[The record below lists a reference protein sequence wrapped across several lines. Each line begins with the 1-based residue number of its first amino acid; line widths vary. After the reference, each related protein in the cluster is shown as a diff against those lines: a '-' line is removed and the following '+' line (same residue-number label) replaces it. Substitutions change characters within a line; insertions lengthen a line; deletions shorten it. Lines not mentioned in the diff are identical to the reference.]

1 MIEFEAD
8 DFNTHEYLRDIRK
21 SPDLQVMTDL
31 NYYSGKYTIEKDKE
45 EKA

>member
-21 SPDLQVMTDL
+21 SPDSQVMTDL
-31 NYYSGKYTIEKDKE
+31 NYYSGKYTIEKENE